1 MYGIKKVSNNMKMY
15 SPDGNT
21 MIESISLKK
30 EGRDLVMKARVME
43 TLLTNVYIK
52 PEEVWKGRK
61 LLSFSV
67 VLYLPVMLLKG
78 IWNSMRKK

>member
-1 MYGIKKVSNNMKMY
+1 MKKKQSNNMKMY

-21 MIESISLKK
+21 MMESISLKK
-30 EGRDLVMKARVME
+30 EGQDLVMKARVME

-61 LLSFSV
+61 LLSFSCISSR
-67 VLYLPVMLLKG
+67 LSPPQIGMWG
-78 IWNSMRKK
+78 SMRKK